1 MIYLLLLRKQR
12 AFACLKYFFF
22 NRLGFTKK
30 RKQLLHTR
38 IKKNEEVIYVKRRK
52 AFFDPQSVT
61 ILIVLHCAYSLI
73 SIDLDWRGKDFLKSC
88 NDVVR
93 FSRTIRFA
101 PVDDDSIEWNDKF
114 IGENYRLVF
123 FFFEKQELCLRQSDT
138 SDLIDIS
145 ILSVWLIPS

>member
-30 RKQLLHTR
+30 KETAIAHEN
-38 IKKNEEVIYVKRRK
+38 KKNEEVIYVKRRK

-73 SIDLDWRGKDFLKSC
+73 SIDLD
-88 NDVVR
+88 
-93 FSRTIRFA
+93 
-101 PVDDDSIEWNDKF
+101 
-114 IGENYRLVF
+114 
-123 FFFEKQELCLRQSDT
+123 
-138 SDLIDIS
+138 
-145 ILSVWLIPS
+145 